1 MSLYTTGTVNMTN
14 NSAAVV
20 GVGTAFV
27 ANVTAGDGF
36 LIAGEIVYYT
46 VLSITDNTHL
56 TLSVVYAGATG
67 NGKTYQIS
75 RDWTVNLGLAEIQPG
90 DPNWPYLLTQKVIR
104 KIDTDVA
111 PKASPIFTLQIS
123 TPKIV
128 TASGN
133 LILLPASY
141 IATLG
146 DGTATSTTLFYI
158 NGGANAGKGAYLG
171 LQINSVTFGAISNE
185 AALLGSGTSKE
196 LCFLSEAGLGQKW
209 MVNGSAAAVMTLSS
223 GGVLSCTNPVF
234 INQIITPKITT
245 TSGTLELTPA
255 ANAAVVIGDGTA
267 GNSQVLT
274 INGGTAAGKG
284 GGFSLK
290 KGGTQFC
297 ALYDEA
303 GITGVGTSNT
313 PCLLAEIGLGMKLFV
328 NGSVTSANTLF
339 IDSAMKLGI
348 GISPTAK
355 LHLPAGTAAVNTA
368 PFKLTTSG
376 TGIIGLLTTAEK
388 GCIEFTDYGLWFSP
402 ADSTRHKVWAGLIGA
417 TAPGTNIIGT
427 IADYFGTSATRVLTT
442 PNTWISVVGNDGATY
457 KLPGYS

>member
-67 NGKTYQIS
+67 DGKTYQIS

-234 INQIITPKITT
+234 INQII
-245 TSGTLELTPA
+245 
-255 ANAAVVIGDGTA
+255 N
-267 GNSQVLT
+267 
-274 INGGTAAGKG
+274 IN
-284 GGFSLK
+284 LI
-290 KGGTQFC
+290 
-297 ALYDEA
+297 LYNV
-303 GITGVGTSNT
+303 TFNT
-313 PCLLAEIGLGMKLFV
+313 E
-328 NGSVTSANTLF
+328 
-339 IDSAMKLGI
+339 
-348 GISPTAK
+348 
-355 LHLPAGTAAVNTA
+355 
-368 PFKLTTSG
+368 
-376 TGIIGLLTTAEK
+376 
-388 GCIEFTDYGLWFSP
+388 
-402 ADSTRHKVWAGLIGA
+402 
-417 TAPGTNIIGT
+417 
-427 IADYFGTSATRVLTT
+427 
-442 PNTWISVVGNDGATY
+442 
-457 KLPGYS
+457 YSIF